1 MERVNDIW
9 ITGPEH
15 FTKPNAGC
23 ADVAF
28 CTADLGISIE
38 ERASEQ

>member
-1 MERVNDIW
+1 MIFGLPD
-9 ITGPEH
+9 
-15 FTKPNAGC
+15 AGC